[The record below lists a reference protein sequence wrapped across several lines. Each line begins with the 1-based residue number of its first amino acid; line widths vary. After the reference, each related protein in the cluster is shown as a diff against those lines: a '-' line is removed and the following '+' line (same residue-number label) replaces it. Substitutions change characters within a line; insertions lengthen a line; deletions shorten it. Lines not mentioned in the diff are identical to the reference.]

1 MKTRIT
7 NKEYGNLVEYC
18 RFMQNDPC
26 REGSH
31 HGLCITHGVG
41 WECCGCREERA
52 FKEERNSK
60 FSDVLKM
67 LDNSIIKDF
76 CTKYSNMITIGS
88 EYEELSRKYT
98 QVCEDFKN
106 FMEESIEV
114 CDD

>member
-7 NKEYGNLVEYC
+7 NDEYDNLVEYC

-26 REGSH
+26 KAVN
-31 HGLCITHGVG
+31 HGCITHGVE
-41 WECCGCREERA
+41 WECCGCPEERA

-76 CTKYSNMITIGS
+76 FVKYSNMITIGS

-98 QVCEDFKN
+98 QVCEEFKN